1 MKKVLKWMLISF
13 GVLFIGI
20 VGLGILT
27 SDDDAPDAVK
37 EEASAETED
46 TSNTE
51 SKDKEKTKQVSSDT
65 TYVDYLKSVVPRM
78 TEDNL
83 ELSSKSYSFIEQ
95 NQKLFP
101 AFKEEDIN
109 KAKQMTDSTVNVKL
123 LNKNVEPYLE
133 KMLSFEGNVVTIEE
147 TSVPN
152 SKDVMSLVHVIDDA
166 GDSYQVLLF
175 KTSGDILEEDRV
187 QFWGA
192 PIGPSYFENVS
203 GGTTNVQVFAGSH
216 IEKKL

>member
-1 MKKVLKWMLISF
+1 MKKVLKWVLISF
-13 GVLFIGI
+13 GILFIGI

-27 SDDDAPDAVK
+27 SDEDAPDAVK
-37 EEASAETED
+37 EEASAETEN
-46 TSNTE
+46 TSKTE
-51 SKDKEKTKQVSSDT
+51 PKDKAKLKQESSDT

-83 ELSSKSYSFIEQ
+83 ELSTKSYSFIEK

-109 KAKQMTDSTVNVKL
+109 KAKQMTDSTINVKL

-152 SKDVMSLVHVIDDA
+152 SKDVMSLVHVIDDS

>member
-1 MKKVLKWMLISF
+1 MKKVLKWVLISF

-20 VGLGILT
+20 IGLGILT
-27 SDDDAPDAVK
+27 SDEDAPDAVK
-37 EEASAETED
+37 EEASAETENA
-46 TSNTE
+46 SKTE
-51 SKDKEKTKQVSSDT
+51 PKDKAKPKQVSSDT

-83 ELSSKSYSFIEQ
+83 EISSKSYSFIEK

-147 TSVPN
+147 TSVPD

>member
-1 MKKVLKWMLISF
+1 MKKLLKWILISF

-37 EEASAETED
+37 EEASAETEN
-46 TSNTE
+46 TSSTE
-51 SKDKEKTKQVSSDT
+51 SKAKEKTKQVSSDT

>member
-1 MKKVLKWMLISF
+1 MKKVLKWVLISF

-27 SDDDAPDAVK
+27 SDEDAPDAVK
-37 EEASAETED
+37 EEASAETEN
-46 TSNTE
+46 TSKTE
-51 SKDKEKTKQVSSDT
+51 PKDKAKPKQESSDT

-83 ELSSKSYSFIEQ
+83 ELSTKSYSFIEK

-109 KAKQMTDSTVNVKL
+109 KAKQMTDSTINVKL

-147 TSVPN
+147 TSVQN
-152 SKDVMSLVHVIDDA
+152 SKDVMSLVHVIDDS

>member
-1 MKKVLKWMLISF
+1 MLISF
-13 GVLFIGI
+13 GILFIGI

-27 SDDDAPDAVK
+27 SDDDAPVAVK

-51 SKDKEKTKQVSSDT
+51 SKDQEKTKQVSSDT

>member
-1 MKKVLKWMLISF
+1 MKKVLKWVLISF

-27 SDDDAPDAVK
+27 SDEDAPDAVK
-37 EEASAETED
+37 EEASAETEN
-46 TSNTE
+46 TSKTE
-51 SKDKEKTKQVSSDT
+51 PKDKAKPKQESSDT

-83 ELSSKSYSFIEQ
+83 ELSTKSYSFIEK

-109 KAKQMTDSTVNVKL
+109 KAKQMTDSTINVKL
-123 LNKNVEPYLE
+123 LNKNTEPYLE
-133 KMLSFEGNVVTIEE
+133 KMVSFEGSVVTIEE
-147 TSVPN
+147 TSIPD
-152 SKDVMSLVHVIDDA
+152 SKDVMSLLHVVDDS
-166 GDSYQVLLF
+166 GDSYQVILF

>member
-1 MKKVLKWMLISF
+1 MKKVLKWILISF
-13 GVLFIGI
+13 GVLFIGVI
-20 VGLGILT
+20 GLAILT
-27 SDDDAPDAVK
+27 SDEDSPEVVK
-37 EEASAETED
+37 EEANAETDD
-46 TSNTE
+46 TSKTK
-51 SKDKEKTKQVSSDT
+51 SQDKAEPKQVSSDT
-65 TYVDYLKSVVPRM
+65 TYVDYLKSVVPRI
-78 TEDNL
+78 TDDNL
-83 ELSSKSYSFIEQ
+83 ELSSKSYSFIEK

-133 KMLSFEGNVVTIEE
+133 KMLSFEGDVVTIEE
-147 TSVPN
+147 MNVPD
-152 SKDVMSLVHVIDDA
+152 SKDVMSLVHVMDDA

>member
-1 MKKVLKWMLISF
+1 MKKVLKWVLISF

-20 VGLGILT
+20 IGLGILT
-27 SDDDAPDAVK
+27 SDEDAPDAVK
-37 EEASAETED
+37 EEASAETEN
-46 TSNTE
+46 TSKTE
-51 SKDKEKTKQVSSDT
+51 PKDKAKPKQESSDT

-83 ELSSKSYSFIEQ
+83 ELSSKSYSFIEK

-109 KAKQMTDSTVNVKL
+109 KAKQMTDSTINVKL

>member
-13 GVLFIGI
+13 GILFIGI

-51 SKDKEKTKQVSSDT
+51 SKDQEKTKQVSSDT

-109 KAKQMTDSTVNVKL
+109 QAKQMTDSTVNVKL

-152 SKDVMSLVHVIDDA
+152 SKDVMSLVHVVDDA

>member
-1 MKKVLKWMLISF
+1 MKWILISF

-37 EEASAETED
+37 EEASAETEN
-46 TSNTE
+46 TSSTE

>member
-1 MKKVLKWMLISF
+1 MKWILISF

-37 EEASAETED
+37 EEASAETEN
-46 TSNTE
+46 TSSTE
-51 SKDKEKTKQVSSDT
+51 SKAKEKTKQVSSDT

>member
-1 MKKVLKWMLISF
+1 MKWILISF

-27 SDDDAPDAVK
+27 SDEDAPDAVK
-37 EEASAETED
+37 EEASAETEN
-46 TSNTE
+46 TSKTE
-51 SKDKEKTKQVSSDT
+51 PKDKAKPKQESSYT

-83 ELSSKSYSFIEQ
+83 ELSTKSYSFIEK

-109 KAKQMTDSTVNVKL
+109 KAKQMTDSTINVKL

-152 SKDVMSLVHVIDDA
+152 SKDVMSLVHVIDDS

>member
-1 MKKVLKWMLISF
+1 MKKVLKWLLISF

-20 VGLGILT
+20 IGLGILT
-27 SDDDAPDAVK
+27 SDEDAPDAVK

-46 TSNTE
+46 TSKTEPQDKAE
-51 SKDKEKTKQVSSDT
+51 SKEVSSNT
-65 TYVDYLKSVVPRM
+65 IYVDYLKSFVPRM

-83 ELSSKSYSFIEQ
+83 ELPAKSYSFIEK

-101 AFKEEDIN
+101 AFEEEDIN
-109 KAKQMTDSTVNVKL
+109 KAKQMTDPTVNVKL
-123 LNKNVEPYLE
+123 LNKNVEPHLE

-147 TSVPN
+147 MSVSD

-192 PIGPSYFENVS
+192 PIGPSYFENIS

>member
-1 MKKVLKWMLISF
+1 MKKVLKWILISF

-27 SDDDAPDAVK
+27 SDEDAPDAVK
-37 EEASAETED
+37 EEASAETEN
-46 TSNTE
+46 TSKTE
-51 SKDKEKTKQVSSDT
+51 PKDKAKPKQESSYT

-83 ELSSKSYSFIEQ
+83 ELSTKSYSFIEK

-109 KAKQMTDSTVNVKL
+109 KAKQMTDSTINVKL

-152 SKDVMSLVHVIDDA
+152 SKDVMSLVHVIDDS